1 MPNSEIQ
8 EFAKLLIEQVRDVS
22 IKSCDQALNPNS
34 KDPVAKRWR
43 QAAEA
48 QNGLKGIASVMIP
61 DVVDDVIF
69 NLLDAIDNG
78 HLKLTFT
85 TSNGKQIDLQKDGLG
100 ELAGWHMG
108 SGGWRAM
115 YSKERSADDFS
126 DLQ

>member
-1 MPNSEIQ
+1 MPSPEIE
-8 EFAKLLIEQVRDVS
+8 EFAKIIVQQVRDAA
-22 IKSCDQALNPNS
+22 IRSCDGALQPS
-34 KDPVAKRWR
+34 ATYPVAKRWR
-43 QAAEA
+43 EAAA
-48 QNGLKGIASVMIP
+48 GDGLRAISNVVIP
-61 DVVDDVIF
+61 DAVDEAVF
-69 NLLDAIDNG
+69 NLLRAIDNG

-85 TSNGKQIDLQKDGLG
+85 TSKGKQTDLQKDGLG